1 MICPKCSCEQD
12 DANLE
17 CCRCGLIFKKYRE
30 QQFALQEPAAG
41 AEDTECDAAGEA
53 DGGPSK
59 ILFFVEPQVN
69 PIYFLGRVL
78 VFALI
83 AVWGLKLITHPMQS
97 NYVGSSFMHL
107 INLPFHE
114 AGHVFF
120 RPLGS
125 LLTSLGGTLGQL
137 LMPLTCLLTLLLK
150 SKNTFGAAVCLWW
163 FGENLLDI
171 APYINDARELKLML
185 LGGNIGQN
193 TPYGFH
199 DWEFILTETG
209 LLRYDHL
216 IAGIVFKL
224 GAGIMVMAVVWAG
237 YLLYKQYRRLD
248 LN

>member
-17 CCRCGLIFKKYRE
+17 CRRCGLIFKKYWER
-30 QQFALQEPAAG
+30 QFVSEEPAAS
-41 AEDTECDAAGEA
+41 ADDTESDATGEA
-53 DGGPSK
+53 GGGLLRL
-59 ILFFVEPQVN
+59 LFFVEPQVN
-69 PIYFLGRVL
+69 PVYFLGRAL
-78 VFALI
+78 VFVLL

-120 RPLGS
+120 RPLGR

-137 LMPLTCLLTLLLK
+137 LMPLICLLTLLLK
-150 SKNTFGAAVCLWW
+150 YKNAFGAAVCLWW

-185 LGGNIGQN
+185 LGGNTGQN

-216 IAGIVFKL
+216 IAGTVFKL
-224 GAGIMVMAVVWAG
+224 GAGIMLMAIVWSL
-237 YLLYKQYRRLD
+237 YLLYKQCRRLD

>member
-1 MICPKCSCEQD
+1 MICPKCSREQD

-17 CCRCGLIFKKYRE
+17 CSRCGLIFKKYRE
-30 QQFALQEPAAG
+30 PQFASEKPASRIDDD
-41 AEDTECDAAGEA
+41 ENEA
-53 DGGPSK
+53 VDEDGGVLSRV
-59 ILFFVEPQVN
+59 LFFVEPQVN
-69 PIYFLGRVL
+69 PIYFAGRIL
-78 VFALI
+78 VFLLI
-83 AVWGLKLITHPMQS
+83 AVWGLKLVAMPMQS

-120 RPLGS
+120 RPLGP

-137 LMPLTCLLTLLLK
+137 LMPLICLFTLLLK
-150 SKNTFGAAVCLWW
+150 YKNTFGAAVCLWW

-185 LGGNIGQN
+185 LGGNTGQN

-209 LLRYDHL
+209 LLRHDHL

-224 GAGIMVMAVVWAG
+224 GACIMVMAIVWAL

-248 LN
+248 LA